1 MFFIQVIFLILVISF
16 SSAKLTLADWT
27 SDLTGPSC
35 SISFTSGATATTS
48 AAVGSLVNVTVTTN
62 DVGGIGL
69 KQFTVY
75 KNGSA
80 VYTSQI
86 NSSPYP
92 WDTRSEAAVPYI
104 FTAQA
109 EDKAGNPG
117 STCSG
122 TFTLIAPTL
131 SVSCNVDKT
140 SIVSGSSVT
149 YTARVSGGINSY
161 TYRFNG
167 TVNARYDI
175 SQTEKQLTTP
185 LYSTSTNDITKN
197 ESVTIISGTQEK
209 TAACPIVNV
218 YPVLSTSCTVDKT
231 AAAPSETVTWRTNTS
246 GGTGGYAYTWTQDA
260 AGTSSQP
267 TASRTYTNTEAGT
280 TRYAAVRVTSGIQ
293 SANPVCPSVYIQ
305 PALGVTCSPSAATA
319 KTNENI
325 TWTAVPSGG
334 AGANSYSFRWTGT
347 DGLPSGSQ
355 SSVSK
360 TYSSAGSKYASVTVS
375 SGNHQPVT
383 VDCGR
388 VDVTD
393 ILRASCS
400 GSPNPAAIYQNVN
413 WTSSA
418 SGGSGS
424 KTYSWNTTDGK
435 SGTSANLST
444 SYTSSG
450 RKVASLAV
458 RSSDG
463 QTASAECQVNIQPP
477 PPLFT
482 MNNPTSSC
490 DGNSNPYVH
499 LSWSTSQGAQNYVL
513 YKFQYKWLGSYWGWD
528 FRGVT
533 YLPADTNNYPDQDV
547 IRDTI
552 YGYWMMAV
560 SPYGESYTQ
569 FKTVTA
575 ASCNP
580 EPFNFTSI
588 SSSCFAV
595 NQGYVSLSWS
605 PSQYATSYTILR
617 YNWLTGEWRSFTPGT
632 EVFPENF
639 GAAYKPYDPFPS
651 RVRGPGA
658 LGPRSIRTQLLNYT
672 DFTVVPTD
680 FYYYYYVIAQNQ
692 WGVKSY
698 WRGIATK
705 NCTTPA
711 PDLKV
716 NGSDGPITVPD
727 NTIATVDVSMRNADS
742 CAASTLPAGFDN
754 RFTNNYSLTNLA
766 YVFSSP
772 GYRTPSLTGPNSY
785 TYQFSC
791 TNSNIGQ
798 TRSDQVVINVS
809 PPQIPDLV
817 AQNLSVAGPE
827 PNKLVQGQTLT
838 LTAKIKNIGN
848 TQAAAS
854 TTRLLINVNRGGTA
868 NEVTTQPTQALSPNG
883 EQTVSTSWPN
893 AVPGDHTFQVCAD
906 INNNVAE
913 GVNENNNCTTYDF
926 TVSYQPP
933 SITSCGPNPSTVI
946 VNNPVSWSG
955 VVIGGKQPYTYVWNN
970 GTDGVR
976 GNTNPLNLVN
986 GYSREGNKI
995 ITFTVRADDGQTASL
1010 GCSFLT
1016 VNPQSPPFI
1025 QTEGGDVHS
1034 NVKIQ
1039 QASPAP

>member
-48 AAVGSLVNVTVTTN
+48 AAVGSLVNATVTTN
-62 DVGGIGL
+62 DVGGTGL

-92 WDTRSEAAVPYI
+92 WDTRSEAAAPYI

-122 TFTLIAPTL
+122 TFTLVAPNL

-140 SIVSGSSVT
+140 SIVSGNSVI

-167 TVNARYDI
+167 AVNARYDI

-197 ESVTIISGTQEK
+197 ESVTVISGTQEK
-209 TAACPIVNV
+209 TAACPTVNV
-218 YPVLSTSCTVDKT
+218 YPVLSASCTVDKT
-231 AAAPSETVTWRTNTS
+231 AAAPGETVTWRTNTS
-246 GGTGGYAYTWTQDA
+246 GGTGGYVYTWTQDA

-267 TASRTYTNTEAGT
+267 TASKTYTSAQAGT

-305 PALGVTCSPSAATA
+305 PALGATCSPSATTA

-325 TWTAVPSGG
+325 TWTAIPSGG

-360 TYSSAGSKYASVTVS
+360 TYSSAGAKYASVTIS

-400 GSPNPAAIYQNVN
+400 GSPNPAAIYQNVH
-413 WTSSA
+413 WTSSV

-444 SYTSSG
+444 TYSSSG

-458 RSSDG
+458 RSSDS

-499 LSWSTSQGAQNYVL
+499 LSWSTSQGASEYTVL
-513 YKFQYKWLGSYWGWD
+513 KWEWKYLGSYWGWD
-528 FRGVT
+528 FKGS
-533 YLPADTNNYPDQDV
+533 YYAPADSNNYIDTDV
-547 IRDTI
+547 QREII
-552 YGYWMMAV
+552 YGYYIRA
-560 SPYGESYTQ
+560 STDYGTSYTQ
-569 FKTVTA
+569 FRWLVTQN
-575 ASCNP
+575 CNP

-639 GAAYKPYDPFPS
+639 GAAYKTYDPFPS

-658 LGPRSIRTQLLNYT
+658 LGPRSTRTQLLNYT

-705 NCTTPA
+705 NCAVPFV
-711 PDLKV
+711 DLKM
-716 NGSDGPITVPD
+716 NDSELAAIAIPN
-727 NTIATVDVSMRNADS
+727 NTSAVIGGAMQDADS
-742 CAASTLPAGFDN
+742 CVASTTAAADRIFPRLYT
-754 RFTNNYSLTNLA
+754 RNNLTYAYS
-766 YVFSSP
+766 FP
-772 GYRTPSLTGPNSY
+772 DHETPVLSYPNSY
-785 TYQFSC
+785 TYQLSC
-791 TNSNIGQ
+791 TNNNIGV
-798 TRSDQVVINVS
+798 TVKDSVTIS
-809 PPQIPDLV
+809 AEEPLLPDLEAADLV
-817 AQNLSVAGPE
+817 VTGNLIEGNTLNLSAAINNYGRA
-827 PNKLVQGQTLT
+827 N
-838 LTAKIKNIGN
+838 
-848 TQAAAS
+848 AAAS
-854 TTRLLINVNRGGTA
+854 TTRLVINVNRNDRDNVVSSHPTSALSAGGT
-868 NEVTTQPTQALSPNG
+868 ETESTT
-883 EQTVSTSWPN
+883 WR
-893 AVPGDHTFQVCAD
+893 AVAGNHTLEVCAD
-906 INNNVAE
+906 INRNVAE
-913 GVNENNNCTTYDF
+913 FDEDNNCSTYEF
-926 TVSYQPP
+926 SVSYPPP

-955 VVIGGKQPYTYVWNN
+955 VVSGGKQPYTYIWN
-970 GTDGVR
+970 GTDGKG
-976 GNTNPLNLVN
+976 GNTNPLNLIT
-986 GYSREGNKI
+986 GYSNPGPK
-995 ITFTVRADDGQTASL
+995 TMTWTVRADDGQTASL

-1039 QASPAP
+1039 QASPTP